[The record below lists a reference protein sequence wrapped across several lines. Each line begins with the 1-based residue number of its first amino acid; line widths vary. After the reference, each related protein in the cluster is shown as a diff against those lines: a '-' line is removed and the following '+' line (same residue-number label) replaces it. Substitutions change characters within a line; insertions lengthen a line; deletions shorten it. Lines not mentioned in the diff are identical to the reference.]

1 MLREVE
7 EGSPAEAELMED
19 GDLLLAVNGTPVESL
34 EHDDVVKEIRR
45 SEDKVVLTVMSTRG
59 RDFYREVNVQRLSTR
74 ICSFYHH
81 AAAESELLDLH
92 PPPGFFPVVGDFS
105 LVVPRGGFT
114 LGRGAAAPDPGGHP
128 SERQR
133 GTPHNQGDRR
143 TGTDCDPDQP
153 GTLSRR

>member
-59 RDFYREVNVQRLSTR
+59 RDFYREVNVQRLYTDLFLLSSRSCRVRTPRPSSASGVFSRSWEFLPCCSTR
-74 ICSFYHH
+74 RVHS
-81 AAAESELLDLH
+81 
-92 PPPGFFPVVGDFS
+92 GT
-105 LVVPRGGFT
+105 RGSST
-114 LGRGAAAPDPGGHP
+114 RP
-128 SERQR
+128 R
-133 GTPHNQGDRR
+133 GTP
-143 TGTDCDPDQP
+143 
-153 GTLSRR
+153 L